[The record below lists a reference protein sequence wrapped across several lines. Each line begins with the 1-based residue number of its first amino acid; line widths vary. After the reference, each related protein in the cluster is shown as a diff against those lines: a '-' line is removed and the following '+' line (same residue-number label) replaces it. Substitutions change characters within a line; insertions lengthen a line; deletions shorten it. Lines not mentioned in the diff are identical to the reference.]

1 MKVKIKKEGKVK
13 EFKLINS
20 WSDVTLSTW
29 LQLIDFETGTKT
41 EEATETIAALSD
53 IPKKLIKELS
63 LSDVAVIMSKV
74 GELQAKQDTKLKR
87 IIEINGVEYGFHPDL
102 DSISL
107 GEYAD
112 IEQFIKNGI
121 DKQLPELMSVL
132 YRPIKLK
139 KNDIYIIDSYDGDIR
154 LRAEEMK
161 LMSAEQVQSALFFF
175 LQFREGI
182 VRDFAIIFDG
192 AAEGNEDAIASNDF
206 ASKWGWFG
214 VLHRLCNEQIV
225 NLESITNLSLLECLT
240 WLSYETDL
248 NSQNKVK
255 RNG

>member
-1 MKVKIKKEGKVK
+1 MKVKIKKLGKT
-13 EFKLINS
+13 ESFSLINS

-87 IIEINGVEYGFHPDL
+87 IIEINDIEYGFHPDL
-102 DSISL
+102 DSITL

-121 DKQLPELMSVL
+121 ETNLPELMAVL
-132 YRPIKLK
+132 YRPIKEK
-139 KNDIYIIDSYDGDIR
+139 KNDIYIIDAYDGDIR
-154 LRAEEMK
+154 MRTEEMK
-161 LMSAEQVQSALFFF
+161 QMSAQQVQSALVFFYN
-175 LQFREGI
+175 
-182 VRDFAIIFDG
+182 FAKI
-192 AAEGNEDAIASNDF
+192 
-206 ASKWGWFG
+206 
-214 VLHRLCNEQIV
+214 
-225 NLESITNLSLLECLT
+225 LSEILPLYLMEKLK
-240 WLSYETDL
+240 ETKT
-248 NSQNKVK
+248 Q
-255 RNG
+255 

>member
-1 MKVKIKKEGKVK
+1 MKVKIKKEGKV
-13 EFKLINS
+13 ESFNLINS
-20 WSDVTLSTW
+20 WADVTLSTW

-74 GELQAKQDTKLKR
+74 GELQQEQDTKLKR

-121 DKQLPELMSVL
+121 DSSLPELMAVL

-139 KNDIYIIDSYDGDIR
+139 KNDIYIIEPYDGDIR

-161 LMSAEQVQSALFFF
+161 QMSAEQVQSALVFFYT
-175 LQFREGI
+175 LG
-182 VRDFAIIFDG
+182 
-192 AAEGNEDAIASNDF
+192 
-206 ASKWGWFG
+206 K
-214 VLHRLCNEQIV
+214 VLSEIMPLYLMERLK
-225 NLESITNLSLLECLT
+225 
-240 WLSYETDL
+240 ETKT
-248 NSQNKVK
+248 Q
-255 RNG
+255 

>member
-1 MKVKIKKEGKVK
+1 MKVKIKKEGKV
-13 EFKLINS
+13 ESFKLINS

-74 GELQAKQDTKLKR
+74 GELQQEQDTKLKR

-161 LMSAEQVQSALFFF
+161 QMSAEQVQSALVFFYN
-175 LQFREGI
+175 LG
-182 VRDFAIIFDG
+182 
-192 AAEGNEDAIASNDF
+192 
-206 ASKWGWFG
+206 K
-214 VLHRLCNEQIV
+214 VLSEIMPLYLMERLK
-225 NLESITNLSLLECLT
+225 
-240 WLSYETDL
+240 ETKT
-248 NSQNKVK
+248 Q
-255 RNG
+255 

>member
-1 MKVKIKKEGKVK
+1 MKVKIKKEGKV
-13 EFKLINS
+13 ETFKLINS
-20 WSDVTLSTW
+20 WSDVTLETW

-132 YRPIKLK
+132 YRPVKLK

-161 LMSAEQVQSALFFF
+161 LMSAEQVQSALVFFYT
-175 LQFREGI
+175 LG
-182 VRDFAIIFDG
+182 
-192 AAEGNEDAIASNDF
+192 
-206 ASKWGWFG
+206 K
-214 VLHRLCNEQIV
+214 VLSEILPLYLMERLK
-225 NLESITNLSLLECLT
+225 
-240 WLSYETDL
+240 ETKT
-248 NSQNKVK
+248 Q
-255 RNG
+255 

>member
-1 MKVKIKKEGKVK
+1 MKVKIKKEGKV
-13 EFKLINS
+13 ESFKLINS
-20 WSDVTLSTW
+20 WSDVTLETW

-74 GELQAKQDTKLKR
+74 GELQQEQDTKLKR

-121 DKQLPELMSVL
+121 DSSLPELMAVL

-161 LMSAEQVQSALFFF
+161 QMSAEQVQSALVFFYT
-175 LQFREGI
+175 LG
-182 VRDFAIIFDG
+182 
-192 AAEGNEDAIASNDF
+192 
-206 ASKWGWFG
+206 K
-214 VLHRLCNEQIV
+214 VLSEILPLYLMERLK
-225 NLESITNLSLLECLT
+225 
-240 WLSYETDL
+240 ETKT
-248 NSQNKVK
+248 Q
-255 RNG
+255 